1 MHATS
6 ARLRLT
12 AALAVLAAAFA
23 PPSDARGQTPGREP
37 AVVEISASTRAAAL
51 GHAFQLGAPDAD
63 VIFYNPALVE
73 RAAGSMMGGVHVLG
87 DGALGFTLSAARSWF
102 GGGVGLGLQVL
113 EYDAPGA
120 GRRAGGLDP
129 LVADGGSG
137 TADLAASLAVARTLL
152 GFRVGVVG
160 KVVAQRF
167 ADFRQAS
174 GSLDVGLAHEVGPL
188 TAGLSVRNLGP
199 DRPLA
204 PEGDVPQPRLVTL
217 GVGGYGQQVGPLD
230 LGLAAAVTLRDDE
243 EVVVGGGLEI
253 GYWPVI
259 GRTFVFR
266 AGART
271 VPEGDASPLT
281 LGASY
286 RGDELVLSW
295 AWQGVDDLDGV
306 HRFSVG
312 WR

>member
-1 MHATS
+1 MHSTPARPRLPATL
-6 ARLRLT
+6 AVLV
-12 AALAVLAAAFA
+12 AALAS
-23 PPSDARGQTPGREP
+23 PSDGRAQTPGREP
-37 AVVEISASTRAAAL
+37 VVVEIPASTRAAAL
-51 GHAFQLGAPDAD
+51 GDAFQLGAPDAD
-63 VIFYNPALVE
+63 VVFYNPALVE
-73 RAAGSMMGGVHVLG
+73 RAAGSTMGGIHVLG
-87 DGALGFTLSAARSWF
+87 DGALGFTVSTARSWF

-113 EYDAPGA
+113 EYEAPGP
-120 GRRAGGLDP
+120 GLRPGGPDP
-129 LVADGGSG
+129 LVVGGGSG
-137 TADLAASLAVARTLL
+137 TADVAASVAVARTLL

-167 ADFRQAS
+167 RDFRQAS
-174 GSLDVGLAHEVGPL
+174 GSVDVGLAHEVGPL

-243 EVVVGGGLEI
+243 EVVVGGGIEV

-281 LGASY
+281 VGASY
-286 RGDELVLSW
+286 RGDEIVLSW
-295 AWQGVDDLDGV
+295 AWQGVDDLEGI